1 MKIAYVTISGVT
13 ATAEILSKIP
23 AGLIGGTVGLSFP
36 DPYWGRM
43 VKNAKFRAQG
53 LPDIPP
59 ILSVGDT
66 VTIPAV
72 LVQTPNYR
80 LEIGIVGVADDGTT
94 EITPTLWADLGVVR
108 PSAAYIP
115 EPEGDEP
122 EGGGDAP
129 DATPET
135 WMQLLA
141 MIGNLENLPTSAKT
155 SVVAAI
161 REIHGSLN
169 DLTEQDL
176 KKLSDSLDTVRTNV
190 GELGKLS
197 TAEKSSI
204 VAAINEVAAKMGD
217 NSGVEEI
224 LKGFAD
230 TLEALVIQVD
240 ALETENAEQAGQLA
254 RQGAEMN
261 DILRRLEELE
271 YVPLD
276 ITGVSN
282 SVGTVLAGTAINSL
296 RISWTLVG
304 VPVSQSIS
312 SGQELTADQRSI
324 TLGAEELVNVRAE
337 NGLSHSF
344 TVTAR
349 DARGKTDTGSTTVAF
364 QNNVWWG
371 SATIP
376 GAFDKAF
383 VAGLQK
389 AMTNTRKRSFAMNDA
404 EGYYTW
410 YVCPVR
416 LGACTFKANGFSGGL
431 SLAVA
436 DPVMIENELGFKE
449 NCYVYRSGFDGQTG
463 VTVEV
468 S

>member
-1 MKIAYVTISGVT
+1 MKIADVTISGVT

-59 ILSVGDT
+59 VLGVGDT

-72 LVQTPNYR
+72 LVQAPNYR

-129 DATPET
+129 EATPET

-169 DLTEQDL
+169 DLKEQDL
-176 KKLSDSLDTVRTNV
+176 KKLSDSLDTVQTDV

-204 VAAINEVAAKMGD
+204 VAAINEVAAKMGE
-217 NSGVEEI
+217 NSGIEEI
-224 LKGFAD
+224 LQGLAD
-230 TLEALVIQVD
+230 TLEPVVADVGALKEND
-240 ALETENAEQAGQLA
+240 AAQDNDLAE
-254 RQGAEMN
+254 
-261 DILRRLEELE
+261 IFRRLADLE
-271 YVPLD
+271 YVPID
-276 ITGVSN
+276 ITGISN
-282 SVGTVLAGTAINSL
+282 TAGTILAGTVLKSL
-296 RISWTLVG
+296 GISWTVAG
-304 VPVSQSIS
+304 TPVAQSIS

-371 SATIP
+371 SAIIP

-389 AMTNTRKRSFAMNDA
+389 AMTNTRKRTFNMDDA

-410 YVCPVR
+410 YICPTR
-416 LGACTFKANGFSGGL
+416 LGACSFKSNGLPGGL
-431 SLAVA
+431 SLV
-436 DPVMIENELGFKE
+436 DTVEIENELGYSEKC
-449 NCYVYRSGFDGQTG
+449 NVYRSGFDGQTG